1 MSEPK
6 SEYIEAKEASE
17 KRKRLEQLRYRDL
30 HFMIEYGA
38 DDKQL
43 NEYAELLIHFIITN
57 EIKEQ

>member
-6 SEYIEAKEASE
+6 SEYIEAKEVSE

-30 HFMIEYGA
+30 HFMIEYNA
-38 DDKQL
+38 TDDQL

-57 EIKEQ
+57 EIKEK